1 MSCRNFYHSFKK
13 CVSWNHWN
21 QSRLIPWK
29 HSLVEIMFWQTFAN
43 QLWKEPYLPILL
55 FFLCAS
61 FLELS
66 GVLTSLLGERGDWF
80 FFNLPNG
87 LQKKEGTA
95 HSLDFSTQYQLFL
108 SILVEATFFKQIS
121 LRLGV
126 GVGRGGEGEGIVVDS
141 LLVNNF
147 LYI

>member
-1 MSCRNFYHSFKK
+1 
-13 CVSWNHWN
+13 
-21 QSRLIPWK
+21 
-29 HSLVEIMFWQTFAN
+29 MFRQTFAN

-55 FFLCAS
+55 FFSVCVFPRVKWRANIS
-61 FLELS
+61 FR
-66 GVLTSLLGERGDWF
+66 GEGRLI

-95 HSLDFSTQYQLFL
+95 HSLDFSMQYQLFL

-126 GVGRGGEGEGIVVDS
+126 GVGRGGGKVSV
-141 LLVNNF
+141 LL
-147 LYI
+147 LIPCW

>member
-21 QSRLIPWK
+21 QSRLMPWK
-29 HSLVEIMFWQTFAN
+29 HLLVEIMFRKTFAN
-43 QLWKEPYLPILL
+43 QLWIELYLPILL

-66 GVLTSLLGERGDWF
+66 GVLASLLGERGDWF
-80 FFNLPNG
+80 FFNLPDG
-87 LQKKEGTA
+87 LQKKEGIA

-108 SILVEATFFKQIS
+108 SILVEAKIFQTDIIKARS
-121 LRLGV
+121 
-126 GVGRGGEGEGIVVDS
+126 GGGKGEGIVVDS

-147 LYI
+147 FYI

>member
-1 MSCRNFYHSFKK
+1 MLKPLKPEQTDALKALVGGNHVQANFCQPALERALST
-13 CVSWNHWN
+13 N
-21 QSRLIPWK
+21 I
-29 HSLVEIMFWQTFAN
+29 I
-43 QLWKEPYLPILL
+43 I
-55 FFLCAS
+55 FLCAS

-66 GVLTSLLGERGDWF
+66 GVLTSLLGERGDWY

-95 HSLDFSTQYQLFL
+95 HSLDFSMQYQLFL
-108 SILVEATFFKQIS
+108 SILVEAKFFKQIS
-121 LRLGV
+121 LKLGV